1 MSVQI
6 LPILSATG
14 VTEVGY
20 QERTSQLL
28 ASQGHYSTEDYA
40 PIQTQHVLARD
51 ILHPEID
58 MKFTQSDLSLSPQLL
73 QADITDAGL
82 DYLHGHLLLP
92 RADGRV
98 PLYPQYHF
106 ILIFSNVFIFA
117 FNFSSVSDKVG
128 LICMIRVLLSKCS
141 TVMGGYSEYSGPHIP
156 LPETKLDVAKREVA
170 YAYVYSGTAPLT
182 AIR

>member
-28 ASQGHYSTEDYA
+28 ASQGLSSTEDHA
-40 PIQTQHVLARD
+40 PIQTQYVLAKD
-51 ILHPEID
+51 VLHPGID
-58 MKFTQSDLSLSPQLL
+58 MKFTQSEQIILPVPIPNDISLSPQLL

-82 DYLHGHLLLP
+82 DHLHGHLLLP

-106 ILIFSNVFIFA
+106 ILIFTNVFIFA
-117 FNFSSVSDKVG
+117 FNFPS
-128 LICMIRVLLSKCS
+128 L
-141 TVMGGYSEYSGPHIP
+141 
-156 LPETKLDVAKREVA
+156 
-170 YAYVYSGTAPLT
+170 
-182 AIR
+182 